1 VKSGA
6 YSFLKPMCTK
16 LLDAGLSAEIEW

>member
-6 YSFLKPMCTK
+6 YSVLKPMCTK